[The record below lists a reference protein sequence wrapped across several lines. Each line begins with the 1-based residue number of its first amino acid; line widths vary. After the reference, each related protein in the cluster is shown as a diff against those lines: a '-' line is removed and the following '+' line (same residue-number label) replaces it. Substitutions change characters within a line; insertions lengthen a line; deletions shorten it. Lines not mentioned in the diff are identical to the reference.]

1 MQCCIG
7 LSEQMSFQLG
17 SELLATDGSDE
28 CAPSVSCQR
37 PPDTSPEACTKRK
50 EMRRKQ
56 EDKGSRDH
64 LSVLRLR
71 PGRCVT
77 TS

>member
-37 PPDTSPEACTKRK
+37 PPEACTKRN

-64 LSVLRLR
+64 LSVLR